1 MNIARKEARCRLI
14 DASALADASECLKS
28 IAHPT
33 RLRIIE
39 LLLQGEYTVGELAEE
54 CETLQNVVSEHLGVM
69 RDRGLLERERR
80 GRCTYYRVVK
90 PGVEGIIECVRASF
104 GSRAP

>member
-1 MNIARKEARCRLI
+1 MKTAQKDIECDLI
-14 DASALADASECLKS
+14 NREALADAAECLRS

-33 RLRIIE
+33 RLRILE
-39 LLLQGEYTVGELAEE
+39 LLLHGEYTVGELAEQ
-54 CETLQNVVSEHLGVM
+54 CNALQHVVSEHLGIM

-90 PGVEGIIECVRASF
+90 PGVEGIIDCVRSSF
-104 GSRAP
+104 GSREP